1 MAFQLLIIA
10 GPDKD
15 KVFTLQGGP
24 DQMLGRGNQCL
35 YRLTD
40 GRASRSHCQILLKG
54 DEVTVIDNG
63 GSGGVKI
70 NDNVVS
76 RKAMKLGDVLQLG
89 DTQLRLQMGDF
100 SPDVVQAAAAKTP
113 GRAKDA
119 APPPGA
125 AGLAAL
131 SGQKLSHFD
140 IGAVIGEG
148 SSSMVFR
155 AKDTKSGEDVA
166 LKVLLPEFSKDE
178 QEMQRFIR
186 AMKTMLPLRHPNLIT
201 LLAAGKSGPYCWVSM
216 EYVDGESLTQVIER
230 IGVAGML
237 DWREAFRV
245 AVQIARVLDYA
256 QEHQIIHRN
265 ISPKNILRRKEDKV
279 AKLGDLMLAKAL
291 EGTLAEQITRPGA
304 LVGSL
309 DYMSPERTREGG
321 DVDGRSDIYSLGAT
335 VYALLTG
342 RPPFPGTSLAEKVT
356 KIRQAEPPKPTKY
369 QMATPHR
376 FESIVLKMMAKEPD
390 NRYQTPAQLVKDL
403 EQIGRLEGVTDR

>member
-1 MAFQLLIIA
+1 MAFQLLVIA

-15 KVFTLQGGP
+15 RVFTLQGGP

-35 YRLTD
+35 YRLSD
-40 GRASRSHCQILLKG
+40 ARASRSHCQILLEG
-54 DEVTVIDNG
+54 DDVAVIDNG
-63 GSGGVKI
+63 GSGGVKV
-70 NDNVVS
+70 NNATVT
-76 RKAMKLGDVLQLG
+76 RQAMKLGDILHVG

-100 SPDVVQAAAAKTP
+100 SPELVKAAAAKAP
-113 GRAKDA
+113 GKPKEA
-119 APPPGA
+119 APQGA
-125 AGLAAL
+125 AALAAL

-155 AKDTKSGEDVA
+155 AKDTKTGEDVA
-166 LKVLLPEFSKDE
+166 LKVLLPEFAKNE
-178 QEMQRFIR
+178 EEMQRFIR

-201 LLAAGKSGPYCWVSM
+201 LLAAGKTGNYCWVSM
-216 EYVDGESLTQVIER
+216 EYIDGESLTQVIER

-245 AVQIARVLDYA
+245 AVQIGRVLAYA

-304 LVGSL
+304 LVGNL

-321 DVDGRSDIYSLGAT
+321 DVDSRADIYSLGAT

-342 RPPFPGTSLAEKVT
+342 RPPFPGNSLAEKVT
-356 KIRQAEPPKPTKY
+356 KIRQSEPPKPSKA
-369 QMATPHR
+369 QMSIPHR
-376 FESIVLKMMAKEPD
+376 FESIVLKMMAKSPD
-390 NRYQTPAQLVKDL
+390 DRYQTAGQLVKEL
-403 EQIGRLEGVTDR
+403 EQIGRLEGVTV